1 MLKKS
6 FTFIDSDSKCCT
18 EFCNKYSLPSVD
30 DLILS
35 INLQYF
41 RSTQLSPF
49 MSIGECNSEPLTF
62 GVNSINHTEGGWP
75 KVLLLLYRQG
85 WTYHIFVLGGWL

>member
-1 MLKKS
+1 MGLKTLTVQCIHQKKVYDQVREGNRS
-6 FTFIDSDSKCCT
+6 R
-18 EFCNKYSLPSVD
+18 EFFNKYSLLLVD
-30 DLILS
+30 NLIVL
-35 INLQYF
+35 IYLQYF

-75 KVLLLLYRQG
+75 KVLLLL
-85 WTYHIFVLGGWL
+85 